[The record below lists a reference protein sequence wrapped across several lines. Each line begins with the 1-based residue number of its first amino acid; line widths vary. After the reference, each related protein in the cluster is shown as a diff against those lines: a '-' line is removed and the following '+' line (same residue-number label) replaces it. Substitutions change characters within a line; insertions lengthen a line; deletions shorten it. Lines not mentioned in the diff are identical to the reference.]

1 MALGERNQVLGHDAH
16 HAAAAIRAGHASV
29 VLHAELHDTVREVR
43 RMRDGVEHGAR
54 MLLSVI
60 AQGGTRW
67 AQLGESAVRNAGRVR
82 AIVTVAT
89 AALFVRL
96 QRTSSSGVD
105 EARAGRCLAAGLVAG
120 VQGRLVDRADC
131 ILGDGGVDGET
142 LQRLGGRFGALLK
155 HACP

>member
-16 HAAAAIRAGHASV
+16 DAAAAIRAGHASV

-54 MLLSVI
+54 MLSSVI

-96 QRTSSSGVD
+96 QRTRSRTGVPRRSQRRPLCRPEDGIVASLLVGD
-105 EARAGRCLAAGLVAG
+105 ER
-120 VQGRLVDRADC
+120 
-131 ILGDGGVDGET
+131 
-142 LQRLGGRFGALLK
+142 
-155 HACP
+155 